1 MMYSG
6 LVKIATSIIG
16 VKGKK
21 VINRQ
26 FIITGTLIKKK
37 KKFNTLF
44 LMNNLIA
51 YFRKLINSCFNY
63 FD

>member
-37 KKFNTLF
+37 K
-44 LMNNLIA
+44 I
-51 YFRKLINSCFNY
+51 
-63 FD
+63 